1 MCPGVS
7 PKGVL
12 LTVYMEQDFENK
24 MLLILFWRLSEFM
37 ESLRQRVKIKK
48 KHEGM
53 IKANILEKTDNGK
66 IRENFWVITR
76 ELIEKNRKLRYILGH
91 CY

>member
-1 MCPGVS
+1 M
-7 PKGVL
+7 
-12 LTVYMEQDFENK
+12 YMKQDFENK

-37 ESLRQRVKIKK
+37 EGLKQRVKIRK
-48 KHEGM
+48 KHEDM

-76 ELIEKNRKLRYILGH
+76 ELIEKNRKLWCILRH
-91 CY
+91 CW